1 MSRLLRI
8 GAVVALFS
16 ALLSVSGCA
25 PQALEQCQRLQ
36 LAAMRQYRDEM
47 AAYHAKASAQL
58 LAEKRAR
65 LDVAVEASLSQA
77 ADGEGRVPLA
87 TVMEKVRKRATL
99 EDEVRAN
106 LAHLDA
112 EFGQRQ
118 AAFGRAI
125 ELGEETLDLVAEY
138 GRLAALV
145 RGLFVREPEAEQAM
159 GEYAAQRSESDGGS
173 GSEIETG
180 GD

>member
-1 MSRLLRI
+1 MSRVLRI
-8 GAVVALFS
+8 GTVVALVS
-16 ALLSVSGCA
+16 AFLSVSGCA

-36 LAAMRQYRDEM
+36 LTAMRQYRDEM

-77 ADGEGRVPLA
+77 ADGEGRVALVA
-87 TVMEKVRKRATL
+87 VMERVRKRAAL

-106 LAHLDA
+106 LAHLDT

-145 RGLFVREPEAEQAM
+145 RGLFVREPEAEQTL
-159 GEYAAQRSESDGGS
+159 GEYAAQRSESDAGS
-173 GSEIETG
+173 RSEVETG

>member
-1 MSRLLRI
+1 MLAAAAAI
-8 GAVVALFS
+8 GAA
-16 ALLSVSGCA
+16 AGCA
-25 PQALEQCQRLQ
+25 PEVLQRSQQLQ

-58 LAEKRAR
+58 LAEKRSR
-65 LDVAVEASLSQA
+65 LDEAIEASLSQA
-77 ADGEGRVPLA
+77 ADSEGRVALA
-87 TVMEKVRKRATL
+87 AVMERVRKRAAL

-106 LAHLDA
+106 LARLDGQ
-112 EFGQRQ
+112 FLQRQ

-125 ELGEETLDLVAEY
+125 ELGEEALDLVAEY

-145 RGLFVREPEAEQAM
+145 RGLFVREPEAERVISK
-159 GEYAAQRSESDGGS
+159 YAALRSESDGGS
-173 GSEIETG
+173 RSEVETG

>member
-1 MSRLLRI
+1 MVGWMLVAVAVI
-8 GAVVALFS
+8 GS
-16 ALLSVSGCA
+16 AGGCA
-25 PQALEQCQRLQ
+25 PEALQQSQRLQ

-58 LAEKRAR
+58 LAEKRSR
-65 LDVAVEASLSQA
+65 LDEAIEASLSQA
-77 ADGEGRVPLA
+77 ADAEGRVVLA
-87 TVMEKVRKRATL
+87 AVMERVRKRAAL

-106 LAHLDA
+106 LVRLDG
-112 EFGQRQ
+112 EFLQRQ
-118 AAFGRAI
+118 IAFNRAI
-125 ELGEETLDLVAEY
+125 QLGEETLDLVAEY

-145 RGLFVREPEAEQAM
+145 RGLFVREPEAEQAI

-173 GSEIETG
+173 GSEIGTG

>member
-8 GAVVALFS
+8 GAVVALSS

-58 LAEKRAR
+58 LAEKRSR
-65 LDVAVEASLSQA
+65 LDEAIEASLSQA
-77 ADGEGRVPLA
+77 ADGEGRVALVA
-87 TVMEKVRKRATL
+87 VMERVRKRAAL

-106 LAHLDA
+106 LAHLDT

-145 RGLFVREPEAEQAM
+145 KGLFVREPEAEQAIA
-159 GEYAAQRSESDGGS
+159 EYTALRSKSDGRSRSEV
-173 GSEIETG
+173 ETG

>member
-1 MSRLLRI
+1 MSRVLRI

-36 LAAMRQYRDEM
+36 LAAMHQYRDEM

-77 ADGEGRVPLA
+77 ADGGGRVPLA
-87 TVMEKVRKRATL
+87 TVMEKVRKRAAL

-106 LAHLDA
+106 LAHLDV

-125 ELGEETLDLVAEY
+125 ELGEEALDLVAEY

-173 GSEIETG
+173 GSEIGTG

>member
-1 MSRLLRI
+1 MSRVLRI
-8 GAVVALFS
+8 GAAVALFA

-65 LDVAVEASLSQA
+65 LDAALEASLSQA
-77 ADGEGRVPLA
+77 ADSEGQVELA
-87 TVMEKVRKRATL
+87 AVMERVRERAAL

-106 LAHLDA
+106 LARLDGQ
-112 EFGQRQ
+112 FLQRQ

-125 ELGEETLDLVAEY
+125 ELGEEALNLVAEY

-145 RGLFVREPEAEQAM
+145 RGLFVREPEAEQAI
-159 GEYAAQRSESDGGS
+159 GEYAAQRSESDAGS
-173 GSEIETG
+173 RSEVETG

>member
-1 MSRLLRI
+1 MRRTWT
-8 GAVVALFS
+8 ALWFLAAAAALS
-16 ALLSVSGCA
+16 AAAGCA
-25 PQALEQCQRLQ
+25 PEVLQRSQQMQLEV
-36 LAAMRQYRDEM
+36 MRQYRDEM
-47 AAYHAKASAQL
+47 AAYHAKAGAQL

-65 LDVAVEASLSQA
+65 LDEALEASLSQV
-77 ADGEGRVPLA
+77 ADAEGRVALA
-87 TVMEKVRKRATL
+87 AVMERVQKRAAL

-106 LAHLDA
+106 LARLDG

-118 AAFGRAI
+118 VAFNRAI

-145 RGLFVREPEAEQAM
+145 RGLFVREPEAERALT
-159 GEYAAQRSESDGGS
+159 EYAALRSESDGGS
-173 GSEIETG
+173 RSEIETS

>member
-1 MSRLLRI
+1 MRRLWTAGRMLAAVAAI
-8 GAVVALFS
+8 GAA
-16 ALLSVSGCA
+16 AGCA
-25 PQALEQCQRLQ
+25 PEVLQRSQHLQ

-58 LAEKRAR
+58 LAEKQSR
-65 LDVAVEASLSQA
+65 LDEALEASLSQA
-77 ADGEGRVPLA
+77 ADAGGRVALDA
-87 TVMEKVRKRATL
+87 VMERVRKRAVL

-106 LAHLDA
+106 LARLDGQ
-112 EFGQRQ
+112 FLQRQ
-118 AAFGRAI
+118 AAFNRAI

-145 RGLFVREPEAEQAM
+145 RSLFVREPEAEQAL
-159 GEYAAQRSESDGGS
+159 GEYAAQRSESDAGS
-173 GSEIETG
+173 RSEVGTG

>member
-1 MSRLLRI
+1 MSRVLRI

-47 AAYHAKASAQL
+47 AAYHAKASVQL

-65 LDVAVEASLSQA
+65 LDVAVEASLSQV

-87 TVMEKVRKRATL
+87 TVMEKVRKRAAL

-106 LAHLDA
+106 LARLDA

-118 AAFGRAI
+118 TAFGRAI
-125 ELGEETLDLVAEY
+125 TLGEETLDLVAEY

-145 RGLFVREPEAEQAM
+145 RGLFVREPEAEQAQ

-173 GSEIETG
+173 GSEVGTG

>member
-1 MSRLLRI
+1 MSRVLRI

-25 PQALEQCQRLQ
+25 PQVLERCQRLQ

-47 AAYHAKASAQL
+47 AAYHAKASVQL

-65 LDVAVEASLSQA
+65 LDVAVEVSLSQA
-77 ADGEGRVPLA
+77 ADAEGRVPLA

-106 LAHLDA
+106 LAHLNA

-118 AAFGRAI
+118 AAFSRAI
-125 ELGEETLDLVAEY
+125 ELGEEALDLVAEY

-145 RGLFVREPEAEQAM
+145 RSLFVREPEAERVLE
-159 GEYAAQRSESDGGS
+159 EYAALRSESNGGS
-173 GSEIETG
+173 RSETETS

>member
-1 MSRLLRI
+1 MSRVLRI

-47 AAYHAKASAQL
+47 AAYHAKASVQL
-58 LAEKRAR
+58 LAEKQSR
-65 LDVAVEASLSQA
+65 LDAALEVSLARA
-77 ADGEGRVPLA
+77 ADSEGRVALA
-87 TVMEKVRKRATL
+87 AVMERVRKRAAL

-125 ELGEETLDLVAEY
+125 ELGEEALDLVAEY

-145 RGLFVREPEAEQAM
+145 RGLFVREPEAEQAL
-159 GEYAAQRSESDGGS
+159 GEYAAQRSESDAGS
-173 GSEIETG
+173 RNEVETG

>member
-1 MSRLLRI
+1 MSRVLRI

-58 LAEKRAR
+58 LAEKQSR
-65 LDVAVEASLSQA
+65 LDEALEASLSQV
-77 ADGEGRVPLA
+77 ADAEGRVVLA
-87 TVMEKVRKRATL
+87 AVMERVRKQAAL

-106 LAHLDA
+106 LACLDA

-125 ELGEETLDLVAEY
+125 TLGEETLDLVAEY

-145 RGLFVREPEAEQAM
+145 RGLFVREPEAEQVL

-173 GSEIETG
+173 GSEVGTG

>member
-173 GSEIETG
+173 GSEIGTG

>member
-1 MSRLLRI
+1 MSRVLRI
-8 GAVVALFS
+8 GVVAGLFS

-47 AAYHAKASAQL
+47 AAYHAKASAKL
-58 LAEKRAR
+58 LAEKRSR
-65 LDVAVEASLSQA
+65 LDVAIEASLSQA
-77 ADGEGRVPLA
+77 ADGEGRVPLT
-87 TVMEKVRKRATL
+87 TVMEKVRKRAGL

-106 LAHLDA
+106 VARLDA
-112 EFGQRQ
+112 EFGRRQ

-125 ELGEETLDLVAEY
+125 TLGEETLDLVAEY

-159 GEYAAQRSESDGGS
+159 DEYAAQRSESDGGS
-173 GSEIETG
+173 GSEAGTG